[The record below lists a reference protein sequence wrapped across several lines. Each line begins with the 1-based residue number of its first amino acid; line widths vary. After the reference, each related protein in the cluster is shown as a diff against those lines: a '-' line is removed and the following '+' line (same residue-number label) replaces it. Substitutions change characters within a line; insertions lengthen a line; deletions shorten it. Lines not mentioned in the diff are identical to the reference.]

1 MDTSTNETQTPTPP
15 LEEHRNTGQPILG
28 LDRRTPRMRVDLTIN
43 LPTIISIAVL
53 IVTTSA
59 TGVGLYYSLDKRQMA
74 TDFAVTAL
82 SQRLDKNELAVSAL
96 KTEHA
101 VQTQALRGEMRSDI
115 TEIKDLLNRLIFA
128 PQGVSQQQQQHQQR
142 QQLKEWSK

>member
-1 MDTSTNETQTPTPP
+1 
-15 LEEHRNTGQPILG
+15 
-28 LDRRTPRMRVDLTIN
+28 MRLDLTIN
-43 LPTIISIAVL
+43 LPTLISIAVL

-101 VQTQALRGEMRSDI
+101 VQTQALRGEMRGDI
-115 TEIKDLLNRLIFA
+115 SEIKDLLNRLIFA
-128 PQGVSQQQQQHQQR
+128 PQGVSQQQQQNQQR
-142 QQLKEWSK
+142 HQLKEWSK